1 MPTARS
7 RTELLAFAALLAMTA
22 AWGST
27 FFLIKDIVTRIPV
40 SDLLAVRF
48 AIASLALLLIAGR
61 RLRMSRE
68 TVRRGVLL
76 GVLYGIAQLLQTAG
90 LAQTA
95 ASVSGFITGL
105 YVVATPLLSAVI
117 LRTRI
122 AGTTWLAVGLA
133 TLGLG
138 VLSLQGSRDRV
149 RRSSSRHRWP
159 RERRTG
165 RPSPSS
171 GARSAGT
178 TRRISPSA
186 SARARC

>member
-1 MPTARS
+1 MPTARP

-90 LAQTA
+90 WRRPRP
-95 ASVSGFITGL
+95 ASPASSPGCT
-105 YVVATPLLSAVI
+105 
-117 LRTRI
+117 
-122 AGTTWLAVGLA
+122 
-133 TLGLG
+133 
-138 VLSLQGSRDRV
+138 
-149 RRSSSRHRWP
+149 SSRHRCSP
-159 RERRTG
+159 R
-165 RPSPSS
+165 
-171 GARSAGT
+171 
-178 TRRISPSA
+178 
-186 SARARC
+186 